1 MGADEAVAV
10 EFVYEA
16 AFSFD
21 SLPNNQTQPQ
31 SDQQQTEQQ
40 QPEQQQSKQESP
52 QKQPRWYRTAC
63 APVPFGEDVF
73 WQVLD
78 RWILEAPSVIPPISK
93 VEIIHDSSVSTT
105 EPATEVS
112 CQLHSSSPYTPERE
126 RLLLDGHKP
135 FKSVRRRL
143 MPKRAEKDPVMEEQ
157 LFYCRIQAHEG
168 KDKGP
173 RTLGAAEMAD
183 QEMGFTASSYAVFAP
198 IIPSPKL
205 EDNGVKEQDETQL
218 MTDTLPFYYPKVRGL
233 RYGYRPD
240 PEESPEDNDDDH
252 HDHLHHD
259 DSVQRKPLSEEAE
272 SFEHADLRDASLDP
286 KKKKGR
292 AKKVKAMSKR
302 AGWITLDLFLA
313 GDEGEFTN
321 KMQYA
326 FKELFKKL
334 YKWGVNTTK
343 GFTKSRAQHDVL
355 VPKELYLSTYA
366 SMKDR
371 YAQKWVQSWPE
382 KTDPRKFVFEDIA
395 IAAWL
400 VALWELERTNAA
412 LTTATGAP
420 AAAAEEEIEGR
431 QGKDLSEEQ
440 SETEKVERAMKKQTF
455 VDLGCGNGL
464 LTHILNEEGHKG
476 TGIDIAA
483 RKVWDVYGANTK
495 LRAQTVIPNETV
507 FDNVDWVI
515 GNHADELAP
524 WIPIIASRSKPL
536 TRFVVIPC
544 CFFDLNGSRYQF
556 PKGAPEGKYK
566 AYQDYICSVIDTCGY
581 DLEVEILRIPSTK
594 NVALVGRTMK
604 KRKREDADEEDAER
618 SRKQAVDDL
627 VLRSGLFV
635 PRISDRDKQILQKA
649 KQEERQKTDIA
660 VDGE

>member
-1 MGADEAVAV
+1 MGTDEPVAV

-31 SDQQQTEQQ
+31 SDQQQQEQQ
-40 QPEQQQSKQESP
+40 QEQRP
-52 QKQPRWYRTAC
+52 PPKQPRWYRTAC

-73 WQVLD
+73 WQVLE

-93 VEIIHDSSVSTT
+93 VEIVQDRSMQ
-105 EPATEVS
+105 ATDAANGTS
-112 CQLHSSSPYTPERE
+112 CQQHSPSPYTPERE
-126 RLLLDGHKP
+126 DLLLNGHKP

-143 MPKRAEKDPVMEEQ
+143 VPKRAEKDPVMEEQ
-157 LFYCRIQAHEG
+157 LYYCRAQAHDET
-168 KDKGP
+168 DKGT
-173 RTLGAAEMAD
+173 RTLEAVTTAD
-183 QEMGFTASSYAVFAP
+183 QEIGLAASSYAVFAP
-198 IIPSPKL
+198 IIHSPRL
-205 EDNGVKEQDETQL
+205 EDNGEKVQDEIQI
-218 MTDTLPFYYPKVRGL
+218 MTDSLPFYYPKVRGL

-240 PEESPEDNDDDH
+240 LEEAPEDNEDDH

-259 DSVQRKPLSEEAE
+259 ASVQSKPLSEEGE
-272 SFEHADLRDASLDP
+272 SFEHADLRDATLDP
-286 KKKKGR
+286 KKKKVR
-292 AKKVKAMSKR
+292 TKKVKVLSRR

-313 GDEGEFTN
+313 GDEGEFTS

-343 GFTKSRAQHDVL
+343 GFTKSRIQHDVL

-366 SMKDR
+366 RMKDK

-412 LTTATGAP
+412 SITATGEV
-420 AAAAEEEIEGR
+420 AAEEG
-431 QGKDLSEEQ
+431 QGKVLSEGQ
-440 SETEKVERAMKKQTF
+440 TETEKGGMAMKKQTF

-476 TGIDIAA
+476 SGIDIAA
-483 RKVWDVYGANTK
+483 RKVWDVYGDSTK
-495 LRAQTVIPNETV
+495 LEALTVIPNKTV
-507 FDNVDWVI
+507 FDHVDWVI

-536 TRFVVIPC
+536 TKFVVIPC

-566 AYQDYICSVIDTCGY
+566 AYQDYICNIINTCGY

-594 NVALVGRTMK
+594 NVALVGRSLK
-604 KRKREDADEEDAER
+604 KRKREDVDEEDPER
-618 SRKQAVDDL
+618 SRKQTVDEL

-635 PRISDRDKQILQKA
+635 PRISDKDKQILQKS
-649 KQEERQKTDIA
+649 KQEERQKNEKSA
-660 VDGE
+660 VVDGRQ

>member
-1 MGADEAVAV
+1 MGADQPIAV
-10 EFVYEA
+10 EFVYDA

-21 SLPNNQTQPQ
+21 NLPNNQTHPPSDHQQSEQPQ
-31 SDQQQTEQQ
+31 
-40 QPEQQQSKQESP
+40 P
-52 QKQPRWYRTAC
+52 QKQPRWCRTAC

-73 WQVLD
+73 WQVLE
-78 RWILEAPSVIPPISK
+78 RWILEAPSVIPPISR
-93 VEIIHDSSVSTT
+93 VEIVQETSKQAADTVTGT
-105 EPATEVS
+105 S
-112 CQLHSSSPYTPERE
+112 CQQNLPSPYTPERE
-126 RLLLDGHKP
+126 DLLLDGHQP

-157 LFYCRIQAHEG
+157 LYYCRIEAHEEA
-168 KDKGP
+168 DQ
-173 RTLGAAEMAD
+173 GARNLETVAMAD
-183 QEMGFTASSYAVFAP
+183 QEIALGASSYAVFAP
-198 IIPSPKL
+198 IINSTKL
-205 EDNGVKEQDETQL
+205 QDSTEKEQNEIQI
-218 MTDTLPFYYPKVRGL
+218 MTETLPFYYPKVRGL
-233 RYGYRPD
+233 RYGYRSD
-240 PEESPEDNDDDH
+240 AEEAPEDNDDDH
-252 HDHLHHD
+252 HDHAHHEA
-259 DSVQRKPLSEEAE
+259 SVQSKPLGEEAE
-272 SFEHADLRDASLDP
+272 SFEHEDLRDATTDP
-286 KKKKGR
+286 KKKKVR
-292 AKKVKAMSKR
+292 AKKVKVMSKR

-313 GDEGEFTN
+313 GDEGEFTS

-366 SMKDR
+366 SMKEK

-400 VALWELERTNAA
+400 VALWKLERENGGS
-412 LTTATGAP
+412 TTAIGA
-420 AAAAEEEIEGR
+420 AETAVAAAEDKQGDVSSEG
-431 QGKDLSEEQ
+431 Q
-440 SETEKVERAMKKQTF
+440 TEPENGGMAMKKQTF

-483 RKVWDVYGANTK
+483 RKVWDIYGNGTK
-495 LRAQTVIPNETV
+495 LEAQTVIPNETV
-507 FDNVDWVI
+507 FDSVDWVI

-536 TRFVVIPC
+536 T
-544 CFFDLNGSRYQF
+544 NRYQF

-594 NVALVGRTMK
+594 NVALVGRSQK
-604 KRKREDADEEDAER
+604 KRKREGVDEEEAER
-618 SRKQAVDDL
+618 SRKQLVDEL
-627 VLRSGLFV
+627 VLQSGFFV
-635 PRISDRDKQILQKA
+635 PRISDRDRQILQKS
-649 KQEERQKTDIA
+649 KQEERQKPDKVIDSSPSALTSKDN
-660 VDGE
+660 